1 MNTTEQAMLGVVEE
15 TFASMAFMFP
25 VEADPSAPQAPGA
38 MDRVVVE
45 FSGPFRGSLLLSASS
60 GMLEPLAA
68 NMLGLDEGI
77 SPSPEQQQDAFKELL
92 NVICGNLLPA
102 IASPREVFDVFEPC
116 MVAPQPDD
124 PPPLG
129 LRDLGTLNLDLDAGH
144 VRLML
149 RVENLPTAAM
159 TASKGAPA

>member
-60 GMLEPLAA
+60 GMLEPLAT

-77 SPSPEQQQDAFKELL
+77 SPSQEQKQDAFRELI
-92 NVICGNLLPA
+92 NVICGNLLPV
-102 IASPREVFDVFEPC
+102 IASPREVFDVHEPRWLAGSDD
-116 MVAPQPDD
+116 APAAGGLKE
-124 PPPLG
+124 LG
-129 LRDLGTLNLDLDAGH
+129 VVEVELDAGH
-144 VRLML
+144 VRLAL
-149 RVENLPTAAM
+149 FTQSPSAA
-159 TASKGAPA
+159 TSASPREAHV